1 MIRFGAWSTTL
12 GLAAGFG
19 ALVALLLLS
28 SQGHRGANR
37 IANRLLAALLLVAV
51 LRLMPYVLGFAGF
64 YDVYPWL
71 SFAPFDL
78 ALAIGPLL
86 YLYVRRL
93 AEARLP
99 PRWGWHFVPALV
111 DLAYTLWAFALPLPA
126 KLAWNAHVH
135 ERWIDPL
142 ESAAALL
149 SLSIYAVLALRFRRR
164 YLDWLAA
171 NVSDRDA
178 HRQPWIAAVLCLLCV
193 WLAACAG
200 YEAVDRWV
208 APLNYYQR
216 FPQYLLLAAIV
227 VWLGLEGW
235 RQAGTALPRMPVL
248 DAAPASAPE
257 LTRDS
262 PPDSAAG
269 LMPEMADAPAPQAAQ
284 GLTDAPQTVKAP
296 APAAASA
303 VPIATGRDWEST
315 ARAWHARVVAEGWW
329 REPGLSLADVARRL
343 GTNESYVSRAYN
355 QGLGNNFNGA
365 INAIR
370 VEAVQHALLDPA
382 AEPAALLTLAL
393 DCGFSSKASFNRVFR
408 EHTGASPSAWR
419 KAHIVENCKP
429 PASGTTA
436 AHS

>member
-19 ALVALLLLS
+19 ALVAFLLLTP
-28 SQGHRGANR
+28 GTHHRANR
-37 IANRLLAALLLVAV
+37 SANRLLAALLLVAV

-86 YLYVRRL
+86 YLYIRRL
-93 AEARLP
+93 AEAHLP
-99 PRWGWHFVPALV
+99 PRWGWHFLPALV

-126 KLAWNAHVH
+126 KLAWNTRVH
-135 ERWIDPL
+135 EPWIDPL

-149 SLSIYAVLALRFRRR
+149 SLGIYAMLALRFRRR

-193 WLAACAG
+193 WLAACIG
-200 YEAVDRWV
+200 YTAIDRWV

-235 RQAGTALPRMPVL
+235 RQVGTVLPLMRAPDGTPDLVHALPAGFAPETAFALATARPFMVAPDSAA
-248 DAAPASAPE
+248 DAAPAAAP
-257 LTRDS
+257 
-262 PPDSAAG
+262 PNA
-269 LMPEMADAPAPQAAQ
+269 
-284 GLTDAPQTVKAP
+284 
-296 APAAASA
+296 
-303 VPIATGRDWEST
+303 GRDWEST

-329 REPGLSLADVARRL
+329 REPGLGLADVARRL

-355 QGLGNNFNGA
+355 QGLGNNFNNA

-370 VEAVQHALLDPA
+370 VAAVQQALLEPA
-382 AEPAALLTLAL
+382 AAPAALLTLAL

-419 KAHIVENCKP
+419 TAHIMKDRKLP
-429 PASGTTA
+429 GSGTTA
-436 AHS
+436 LHS

>member
-19 ALVALLLLS
+19 ALVAVLLLS
-28 SQGHRGANR
+28 SHGNR
-37 IANRLLAALLLVAV
+37 SANRLLAGLLLVAV

-71 SFAPFDL
+71 SFAPFNL

-93 AEARLP
+93 AEAHLP
-99 PRWGWHFVPALV
+99 PRWGWHFAPALV

-149 SLSIYAVLALRFRRR
+149 SLGIYAVLALRFRRR

-178 HRQPWIAAVLCLLCV
+178 HRQPWIAAVLGLLCV
-193 WLAACAG
+193 WLAACVG

-216 FPQYLLLAAIV
+216 FPQYLLLAAMV

-248 DAAPASAPE
+248 DAAPALAPE

-262 PPDSAAG
+262 PPDSAAE
-269 LMPEMADAPAPQAAQ
+269 LMPAPAHAPTLQAAQ
-284 GLTDAPQTVKAP
+284 GSAHAPQTVQVP
-296 APAAASA
+296 APAAAPA
-303 VPIATGRDWEST
+303 APVATPIATSRDWEST

-329 REPGLSLADVARRL
+329 REPGLSLAEVARRL

-370 VEAVQHALLDPA
+370 VVAVQHALLDPA

-408 EHTGASPSAWR
+408 EHAGASPSAWR
-419 KAHIVENCKP
+419 KAHIMENRKP